1 MMKAT
6 GADIA
11 HKTEHGLVRL
21 GVDSAAEARRAYA
34 ELVDAAGS
42 DGDGVLVC
50 ETVTDGVETVVGI
63 KQDTSSAR
71 RSCSDWEACSWRC
84 WKT

>member
-1 MMKAT
+1 MKAT

-63 KQDTSSAR
+63 AGRPFGPTI
-71 RSCSDWEACSWRC
+71 RSLDREACSWRC